1 MLETVQNLAQA
12 SRERPGP
19 KSYTTVAIQRITPLF
34 LAALLVCCSRPSAQV
49 ATAVSHPGPFTDA
62 VPHSREAD
70 DAGRFLAGLPGKPGS
85 AFAALEQEDA
95 WKVHQHELDHAWK
108 NMEDAM
114 LPGMRAFQ
122 THELSDPGTERAVA
136 FYPFS
141 GPDALMLTVLFPHN
155 PEYVMVALEPAG
167 TLPTPGTFEHKDLAR
182 ALGEIRES
190 VASELHRSFFIT
202 RQMDSQFRGQV
213 TDGLFPPILLLLART
228 NHTILGYRSVR
239 LDDQGDII
247 DRPASWHAPGRI
259 GNKGVEIEFRSD
271 DDGSVHKLL
280 YFSVN
285 LADDHL
291 KEDPQFLAFV
301 ARLKGMTTY
310 FKATSYMTH
319 KPEFSIIRDSVLANS
334 WAVLQDD
341 SGIPYKY
348 FAKPWQVQLYGSY
361 SRPYGSFR
369 WLEQPDLRKAYETT
383 GPKPLNFKIGYGYSK
398 APSNL
403 LWARKGQ

>member
-1 MLETVQNLAQA
+1 VQNLAQPP
-12 SRERPGP
+12 RERPGP
-19 KSYTTVAIQRITPLF
+19 KSYITVFIQRIGPLF
-34 LAALLVCCSRPSAQV
+34 LAALLVCCNRPSAQV
-49 ATAVSHPGPFTDA
+49 ATAVSHPDPFLDPI
-62 VPHSREAD
+62 PHSREAD
-70 DAGRFLAGLPGKPGS
+70 DAARFLAGMPGKPGS
-85 AFAALEQEDA
+85 AFLDLENEEA
-95 WKVHQHELDHAWK
+95 WKVHRRELDRAWK
-108 NMEDAM
+108 NMEDSM

-122 THELSDPGTERAVA
+122 AHELNDRATGQAVA

-155 PEYVMVALEPAG
+155 PVYVMVALEPAG
-167 TLPTPGTFEHKDLAR
+167 TLPTPATFAHKDLAR
-182 ALGEIRES
+182 ILGEMRES

-213 TDGLFPPILLLLART
+213 NDGLFPPILHLLVRT

-239 LDDQGDII
+239 LGEKGEIL
-247 DRPASWHAPGRI
+247 DRPASWRAPGRI

-285 LADDHL
+285 LANDHL
-291 KEDPQFLAFV
+291 NEDPQFLAFV
-301 ARLKGMTTY
+301 DKLKGMTTY

-319 KPEFSIIRDSVLANS
+319 KPEFSMIRDSVLVNS

-341 SGIPYKY
+341 SGIPYKF

-403 LWARKGQ
+403 LLARKRQ